1 MVVVVPVPS
10 TPGVTSLFTGTVTGA
25 GLTPNALAAYAA
37 PQVLSLAGTTP
48 SLTGAGAQPE
58 VLSTGSGTGGS
69 GNGAGTT
76 PSTTR
81 AGAQP
86 EVLTSGPA
94 PSGTGNQQT
103 DKEEAR

>member
-10 TPGVTSLFTGTVTGA
+10 TPGVTSLFTGTVTRA

-48 SLTGAGAQPE
+48 SLTGVGAQPE
-58 VLSTGSGTGGS
+58 VLSTG
-69 GNGAGTT
+69 AGTT
-76 PSTTR
+76 PSTSR

-86 EVLTSGPA
+86 EVLTTGPA
-94 PSGTGNQQT
+94 SSATGNQQT
-103 DKEEAR
+103 EKEEAR